1 MRDFK
6 KIQVWQKSHEFTL
19 IIYKITTIF
28 PEDERFGLISQIRRA
43 TASIPTNIAE
53 GAGRDTQKE
62 FARFVHIATGSAS
75 EVEYLLL
82 LAHELD
88 YISIEEYSSLEKEII
103 EIKRM
108 LYGFGKALKK
118 PKA

>member
-19 IIYKITTIF
+19 KIYKLTANF
-28 PEDERFGLISQIRRA
+28 PKDERFGLVSQMRRA
-43 TASIPTNIAE
+43 TASTPTNIAE

-62 FARFVHIATGSAS
+62 FARFVHIASGSAS

-82 LAHELD
+82 LAHELG
-88 YISIEEYSSLEKEII
+88 YISAEEYPLLEKDIL

-108 LYGFGKALKK
+108 LVGFGKALKND
-118 PKA
+118 